1 MSNVIDLPVN
11 DGNTDWDSRNFY
23 NWELHYDL
31 WVDVSV
37 VAENVTQA
45 FAEVK
50 SAYPESIDVYDASG
64 NRMGTLRI
72 DDMETGYRAPEKGE
86 TDEEF
91 LERYSYKVRRD
102 G

>member
-1 MSNVIDLPVN
+1 MSNVKYLPAT
-11 DGNTDWDSRNFY
+11 DDNTDFSSYHSYD
-23 NWELHYDL
+23 WELHYDL

-64 NRMGTLRI
+64 NWMGKLRI
-72 DDMETGYRAPEKGE
+72 DDMETGYRAPENGE

-91 LERYSYKVRRD
+91 LEKYQYNVKR
-102 G
+102 GG